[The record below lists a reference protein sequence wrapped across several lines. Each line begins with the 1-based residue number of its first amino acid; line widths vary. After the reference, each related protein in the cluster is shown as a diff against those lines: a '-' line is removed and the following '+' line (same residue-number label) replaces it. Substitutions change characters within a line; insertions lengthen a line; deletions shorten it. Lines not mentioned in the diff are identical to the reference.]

1 MTPLNSMPSKPTPN
15 SSKPFGMVGIENP
28 YFKKNFSLH
37 KPSYTENKRSY
48 VKNLKPQIN
57 PANLKLNSAQTMQ
70 ADEYIHKNYRSLVEK
85 GDIGKIIKSE
95 KNKIE
100 KMRINLNSRKEV
112 EHAEKRLDYFK
123 NKFGIK

>member
-1 MTPLNSMPSKPTPN
+1 MSPLNSMPPKPTPN
-15 SSKPFGMVGIENP
+15 SSKPFGTVGIENP

-37 KPSYTENKRSY
+37 KQNFAESKRSY
-48 VKNLKPQIN
+48 APELNLQVN
-57 PANLKLNSAQTMQ
+57 PCKFKLNSAQIMQ

-85 GDIGKIIKSE
+85 GDIGKIVKVE

-100 KMRINLNSRKEV
+100 KMRINLNSTKEV

-123 NKFGIK
+123 AKFGIK